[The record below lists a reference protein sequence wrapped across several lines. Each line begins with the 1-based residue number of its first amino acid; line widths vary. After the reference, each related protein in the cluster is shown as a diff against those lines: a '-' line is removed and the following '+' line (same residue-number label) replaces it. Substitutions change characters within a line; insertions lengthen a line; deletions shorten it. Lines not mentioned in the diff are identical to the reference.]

1 MKSRCGWC
9 GGVLGGM
16 YANQISL
23 VATGE
28 GVGVKID
35 GKLLSAGQIAI
46 QSDGT
51 LTHKGNTQGDAGVQ
65 LKAQT
70 LEQAGQVISA
80 QTVDLQAAQ
89 LRNSGTTQGQQLHIA
104 VSEDASNSGH
114 LKALDAGLHM
124 QVGGILRNAS
134 GAEIL
139 SQRQVQINAAQVVNA
154 GLIEANKVA
163 VKTSA
168 NVTNQ
173 GQIKAQDGG
182 LVLDAGGSLQNQKN
196 ASIVSQSTAQV
207 IAQRLNNDGAL
218 QAKNLSIQ
226 TTGDA
231 TNSGRIT
238 AGAAGLQMQIGGAL
252 RNDKDGVIL
261 SQNAAQLNALTLTNA
276 GDIIATDKTTL
287 HATEVTNSGVM
298 RSESA
303 LEISQAQKLDNSGTL
318 AAKLITLQAASTQ
331 NSGSIE
337 AQSLTLT
344 GAAQSASAATS
355 LTSPTTLDNSG
366 VMAAQNIRLTDMAQ
380 INNSGKIT
388 TWTEG
393 ATTQGTSQGQDL
405 FIQTQQL
412 NNAGGALL
420 AQRDITLITEQLDN
434 RSGTIG
440 NAAGNMALSTQGN
453 LDNRSGSIVQ
463 QGASAQLQ
471 ITSGLALDNSNGH
484 IEGQGRVLRIEAG
497 DLSNNSGKIL
507 QTAGTDATSV
517 QGTSPVQIPAQ
528 MDLRITANSQAST
541 PTAGQLRNIQ
551 GQISSS
557 GNVTIQAQSVIT
569 DPGDPQLSQPSSL
582 SFMDKSKAT
591 SGTGTSNSTPYNWQT
606 DIAAADKVTKAKA
619 ALDSATATAATA
631 ATTLTAATL
640 AEQTAIAQKTST
652 ASQLTADQAKL
663 VQAQDKAKAAQ
674 TAADAA
680 PQDTTLAK
688 AAKDAQDQVTLA
700 QAQVSADKTADQ
712 KAATAVTQAKADV
725 LTATTN
731 KAAADA
737 AQADAKTAY
746 DSASAEVKP
755 VGSGSSST
763 SAPDVAKPTDLQ
775 LTTPTAAP
783 VTRAPSVIQAA
794 GDLQMTIGAGGVD
807 NRQGKI
813 QAQNIQITTDGNLW
827 ANQISAQKT
836 LTISAQNIEADSLIQ
851 ATDTTLQASR
861 VHNTGRIEGSQSLT
875 LQSDR
880 IDNTGTLF
888 SAATQLKG
896 TGQPGQPGAL
906 VLVNSGAIQGTNS
919 LDIAS
924 RQLLNEGT
932 LSGGNVTLKATAQ
945 LENRTVIFSSGHM
958 TLQGQDIVNNQARI
972 YSMGDLKI
980 EGVPTGQIGQ
990 SAGSLFNY
998 AGRIE
1003 AQGDITIA
1011 ADTVTNR
1018 AVLPSVNQ
1026 RGNVEHLRD
1035 ANNITTRATDTF
1047 NADGKKAEILSGKT
1061 LSIKA
1066 QTVGNDY
1073 GTLSAWHQ
1081 VKIDAHTL
1089 NNTSYGAIQTENMV
1103 VKAACFNCH
1112 QTVRYAD
1119 SWGGLIE
1126 SGGVAE
1132 LKAIVLNNKTT
1143 DTRDGFAGL
1152 SNDPRVVIVDERS
1165 GTQSPLTKAFVDRF
1179 GIVKDANTS
1188 ATSNQ
1193 PGQLPSARLLSDN
1206 LVLTA
1211 YGQFDFSRFKLPD
1224 GKTGLFETAPAAS
1237 PYLIRGRTDLVPLE
1251 TGTQNTVYNK
1261 FLGSDYLMT
1270 RLGLLPGV
1278 AKRLGDAWYETQ
1290 LVQEQ
1295 LYAMTGRKYI
1305 VAGTSS
1311 DYDLMKGLMDAG
1323 VLAGAQLG
1331 LAAGQAL
1338 NEQQQAALTQDM
1350 VWPEWQEVDG
1360 QRVLVPKVYLAHKE
1374 PGNDPANTPT
1384 GVGALIVGREVS
1396 ITAQDVRQE
1405 GAAIQSQTLLS
1416 INASGQVSG
1425 SGSYSGGTSVAIVA
1439 GSVDLKNASVQSA
1452 GWLQLETKQG
1462 DLNLTATQISAA
1474 GNATVKSAGELN
1486 LLAQKHEAHVVR
1498 QDGSRK
1504 DEVKFESTNIKA
1516 GGNLTMESGKDLTVQ
1531 GSKLSAGQD
1540 LKVESTGGSVDLQ
1553 AVTNTEDATNVLVP
1567 QAKTAATAQANLPSS
1582 PFARLLS
1589 LLKAAQAEPEPQR
1602 IDIHSQNVQGVQ
1614 LQSGGATQVLAAQD
1628 LQANALRVQAAQEA
1642 KLQSGSA
1649 MQLQSAQVKAK
1660 DVLAQAGGQLQAQN
1674 LDVQGQSSVDMK
1686 AASAQLDNSQLQSGG
1701 ELKLKTTRGDLTLQ
1715 ASDVQAAGN
1724 ATLQSAGAM
1733 NLLATE
1739 HKTATSTTHTT
1750 SDVKAGG
1757 LLTLESTKDLTVQ
1770 GSKLSAGQD
1779 LKVESTGGSVKL
1791 QALKNSEDS
1800 APTNT
1805 SSEGGFLGFLRSQQ
1819 STTTHKETIEGV
1831 QLSSGG
1837 NTQVKALG
1845 NLTAQSLQ
1853 LSAGGDAALGAAGAV
1868 AITSEQAYS
1877 STQTGSDVRQSLQ
1890 TERSQIEAVGK
1901 VTIYGE
1907 QAIKLSATDVSAGGK
1922 ALVQSKG
1929 DIELG
1934 YNTDTEQHNW
1944 TTSSSSSSWGG
1955 LQSSTTTTNHTTVD
1969 KTAEVSKVKAGQV
1982 QVLGKNITS
1991 LGADIKGQTL
2001 VQVEGADQTKLYA
2014 VNEEHKSNADSR
2026 TSSSFV
2032 GINYSNSQSSDSS
2045 LNTTALAPKLTS
2057 QEAIKLGVGTVTD
2070 VRGAIMTAPKIDI
2083 VRSEGADTSKDGEL
2097 IVGVS
2102 TNTTESSHT
2111 EKTTTLGV
2119 WQAQSGQGSTTQTA
2133 NQSVI
2138 NGKLN
2143 IGAGIN
2149 TTVQIPEGNLKDQI
2163 AALSQQPGLGYLNDL
2178 ASNPNIKWEQVKL
2191 AHDEWSYSQ
2200 QGLTPAGA
2208 ALLSIAVA
2216 VASGGSAA
2224 GLVQSWGFTGATAAT
2239 MTAGMTALA
2248 SSAAVSFVNNGGDIG
2263 KTLSDMGSSQ
2273 NVKNVLTA
2281 MATAGVLNALG
2292 STTTATGQTG
2302 ANAQVIST
2310 TQALDKFA
2318 ANLTQNVTNNLASA
2332 VVSSAINGK
2341 PLSEETLKTA
2351 LSTAFITAGMA
2362 QTANSIGAATT
2373 GDNPALNTYTQAMA
2387 HALAGCVGGAAST
2400 GNSGGCGAG
2409 AVGAVVGE
2417 LTAKFATENK
2427 MDAGSALKLATTMSA
2442 AAGALVGGPDS
2453 AAAVNV
2459 ASQMGANAAANN
2471 ALTGKQQQAKDLLKQ
2486 QAKNPQDIANIDAAF
2501 KELDAVQTKALVSA
2515 TNAKDAYA
2523 LATTAQEKL
2532 QAYEQLKS
2540 AYSDLGDIAS
2550 ALTKQGDGAGAAVY
2564 GKAALTTYLTLQVAA
2579 NEAGQ
2584 QATPLT
2590 PAQRDLVTKQFIELG
2605 VALDSSDSAVA
2616 RSALQKLNSMS
2627 SPAVAK
2633 VGGSGANGES
2643 GSVIAADAAGGVK
2656 NPLLADAMP
2665 RNGDRL
2671 VLNQGNV
2678 PTCGANSCG
2687 MALDTMG
2694 RPVDVATLIQR
2705 IPPTAEGILSTDVAT
2720 LMKSQGVDA
2729 IALGRRNV
2737 SDLARYT
2744 ENGTPVVVRVADPG
2758 VSDFSHFVVVDG
2770 VTTRNG
2776 VQVVAIRDP
2785 QGAQYFSPV
2794 ATFNKS
2800 FTGEVIVPKPA
2811 TAPVPPRR

>member
-1 MKSRCGWC
+1 MLAPNHFLTRYRRTIAQAVLLVYVLNPLLVTAQVIVNAGTANDGRRTFVDQTQSGVTKINITTPNGAGVSHNSYQQFDVPKTGVVLNNGANNSNTRIAGWVEGNPNLRPGQEAKLILNEVVGGKPSQLQGYLEVAGTKADVIVANENGVTCNGCGFINTDRATLTT
-9 GGVLGGM
+9 GKPVFGADGALQQMRVQQGQVTVGPDGLQAADTRVDILSHYANIQGDIHAANIQAVVGQNDIDYVSGQVTKQVTQQAATAGTNAPTTSPTNAPSSGLDVGALGGM

-23 VATGE
+23 VATGQ

-35 GKLLSAGQIAI
+35 GKLLSAGQISI

-51 LTHKGNTQGDAGVQ
+51 LTHKGQTQGDAGVQ

-89 LRNSGTTQGQQLHIA
+89 MRNTGTTQGQQLQIA

-114 LKALDAGLHM
+114 LKALDGGLQL
-124 QVGGILRNAS
+124 QVGGSLRNES
-134 GAEIL
+134 GADIL
-139 SQRQVQINAAQVVNA
+139 SQSQVLINAAQVVNA

-168 NVTNQ
+168 NVINQ

-182 LVLDAGGSLQNQKN
+182 LLMDAGGTLQNQQN

-207 IAQRLNNDGAL
+207 NAQGLINDGAL
-218 QAKNLSIQ
+218 QAQSLSLQ

-231 TNSGRIT
+231 TNTGRIT

-252 RNDKDGVIL
+252 RNNKGGVIL
-261 SQNAAQLNALTLTNA
+261 SQNAAQLNAMTLTNA

-287 HATEVTNSGVM
+287 RATEVTNSGVI

-318 AAKLITLQAASTQ
+318 AAKLITLQAATTQ

-337 AQSLTLT
+337 AQTLTLT
-344 GAAQSASAATS
+344 GSATPVTPS
-355 LTSPTTLDNSG
+355 TLDNSG
-366 VMAAQNIRLTDMAQ
+366 IMAAQNIRLTDLAQ

-405 FIQTQQL
+405 LIQTQQL

-420 AQRDITLITEQLDN
+420 AQRDLTLTTAQLDN

-440 NAAGNMALSTQGN
+440 NAAGSMALSTQGN

-463 QGASAQLQ
+463 QGASGTLH
-471 ITSGLALDNSNGH
+471 ITAGLALNNANGH
-484 IEGQGRVLRIEAG
+484 IEGQGRTVRIEAG
-497 DLSNNSGKIL
+497 DLSNDSGKIL
-507 QTAGTDATSV
+507 QTTAADAAAV
-517 QGTSPVQIPAQ
+517 QAVSPVQIPAL
-528 MDLRITANSQAST
+528 MDLRITAKPQAST

-569 DPGDPQLSQPSSL
+569 DPNDPQLSQPSSL

-591 SGTGTSNSTPYNWQT
+591 SGTGSSSSTAYNWQT
-606 DIAAADKVTKAKA
+606 DIAAADKVNKAKA
-619 ALDSATATAATA
+619 ALDAATSTAVTA
-631 ATTLTAATL
+631 ATTLKTATQ

-652 ASQLTADQAKL
+652 ASQLAADQAKL
-663 VQAQDKAKAAQ
+663 TQAQAAAKAAQ
-674 TAADAA
+674 DAANAA
-680 PQDTTLAK
+680 PQDATLAK
-688 AAKDAQDQVTLA
+688 AAKDAQATLTLA

-725 LTATTN
+725 QTATTN

-737 AQADAKTAY
+737 ALVDAQTAY
-746 DSASAEVKP
+746 TSASAEVKP
-755 VGSGSSST
+755 VDTGSSGSST
-763 SAPDVAKPTDLQ
+763 SAPDVAKPADLQ
-775 LTTPTAAP
+775 LSTPTAAP
-783 VTRAPSVIQAA
+783 LTRAPSVIQAA

-813 QAQNIQITTDGNLW
+813 QAQNIQISTDGNLW

-861 VHNTGRIEGSQSLT
+861 VHNTGRIEGSQSLN

-888 SAATQLKG
+888 SAATQLQG
-896 TGQPGQPGAL
+896 ANAAQPSTL

-919 LDIAS
+919 LRIAS

-932 LSGGNVTLKATAQ
+932 LSGGNVAVQATEQ
-945 LENRTVIFSSGHM
+945 LENRNVIFSSGRM

-972 YSMGDLKI
+972 YSMGDLSI
-980 EGVPTGQIGQ
+980 EGAQAGQ

-1026 RGNVEHLRD
+1026 RGYVEHLRD
-1035 ANNITTRATDTF
+1035 ANNIITRATDTF

-1066 QTVGNDY
+1066 QTVNNDY

-1152 SNDPRVVIVDERS
+1152 STDPRVVIVDERS

-1179 GIVKDANTS
+1179 GIVKDANTT

-1211 YGQFDFSRFKLPD
+1211 YGKFDFSRFKLPD

-1251 TGTQNTVYNK
+1251 AGTQNTVYNR

-1323 VLAGAQLG
+1323 LLAGAQLG
-1331 LAAGQAL
+1331 LAAGQSL
-1338 NEQQQAALTQDM
+1338 SEQQQAALTQDM

-1360 QRVLVPKVYLAHKE
+1360 QRVLVPKVYLAHHE
-1374 PGNDPANTPT
+1374 QDPAHTPT
-1384 GVGALIVGREVS
+1384 GVGALIVGRKVD
-1396 ITAQDVRQE
+1396 ITAQDVNQE
-1405 GAAIQSQTLLS
+1405 GAAIQAQELLS

-1425 SGSYSGGTSVAIVA
+1425 SGNYSGGTSVAIVA

-1452 GWLQLETKQG
+1452 GWLQLETTQG

-1474 GNATVKSAGELN
+1474 GNATVKSAGEFN
-1486 LLAQKHEAHVVR
+1486 LLADKHEAHVVR
-1498 QDGSRK
+1498 ADGSRK
-1504 DEVKFESTNIKA
+1504 DEVKYETSNIQA
-1516 GGNLTMESGKDLTVQ
+1516 GGNLTLQSANDLTVQ

-1553 AVTNTEDATNVLVP
+1553 AVTNTEDTRVKTSTTNKGFFGR
-1567 QAKTAATAQANLPSS
+1567 AFSTSAHK
-1582 PFARLLS
+1582 
-1589 LLKAAQAEPEPQR
+1589 E
-1602 IDIHSQNVQGVQ
+1602 DVQGVQ

-1628 LQANALRVQAAQEA
+1628 LKANALQ
-1642 KLQSGSA
+1642 
-1649 MQLQSAQVKAK
+1649 
-1660 DVLAQAGGQLQAQN
+1660 
-1674 LDVQGQSSVDMK
+1674 VQGQSSVDIQ
-1686 AASAQLDNSQLQSGG
+1686 AASAKLDNSQLQSGG
-1701 ELKLKTTRGDLTLQ
+1701 DLKLKTTQGDLTLQ
-1715 ASDVQAAGN
+1715 ATDVKAAGN

-1733 NLLATE
+1733 SLLATE
-1739 HKTATSTTHTT
+1739 QKTASSTTHNT
-1750 SDVKAGG
+1750 SDVQAGG
-1757 LLTLESTKDLTVQ
+1757 NLKLESANDLTVQ
-1770 GSKLSAGQD
+1770 GSKISAGQD
-1779 LKVESTGGSVKL
+1779 LKVDSTGGSVDL
-1791 QALKNSEDS
+1791 QAV
-1800 APTNT
+1800 TNT
-1805 SSEGGFLGFLRSQQ
+1805 EDKVVTTTT
-1819 STTTHKETIEGV
+1819 TTTHRGFFGRTFTTSTSTSTSVHQEDVQGV
-1831 QLSSGG
+1831 QLTSGG
-1837 NTQVKALG
+1837 NTQVQALG
-1845 NLTAQSLQ
+1845 NVTAESLK

-1868 AITSEQAYS
+1868 AITSGQEYS
-1877 STQTGSDVRQSLQ
+1877 SAQTGSDVRQSLQ
-1890 TERSQIEAVGK
+1890 TDRSQINAGGNVTVYGQQAV
-1901 VTIYGE
+1901 
-1907 QAIKLSATDVSAGGK
+1907 QLSATDVNAGGK
-1922 ALVQSKG
+1922 ALVQSQG

-1944 TTSSSSSSWGG
+1944 TTSSTDRSWYGKK
-1955 LQSSTTTTNHTTVD
+1955 TTTTTQHETAD
-1969 KTAEVSKVKAGQV
+1969 KAAEVTKINATEV
-1982 QVLGKNITS
+1982 QVLGNNITS
-1991 LGADIKGQTL
+1991 LGADITGQNL
-2001 VQVEGADQTKLYA
+2001 VQVEGVGKTALYA
-2014 VNEEHKSNADSR
+2014 VNEEHLTKADSQS
-2026 TSSSFV
+2026 TSSWI
-2032 GINYSNSQSSDSS
+2032 GITYSKSSSSDSN

-2057 QEAIKLGVGTVTD
+2057 EEAIKLGVGTVTD

-2083 VRSEGADTSKDGEL
+2083 VRSEGADTSKSGEFIL
-2097 IVGVS
+2097 GTS
-2102 TNTTESSHT
+2102 SNTTQTSHT
-2111 EKTTTLGV
+2111 ESTTTAGV
-2119 WQAQSGQGSTTQTA
+2119 WAANSGNGSTTQTA
-2133 NQSVI
+2133 NQTQI
-2138 NGKLN
+2138 NGQVN
-2143 IGAGIN
+2143 IANGIN

-2163 AALSQQPGLGYLNDL
+2163 AALSQQPGMGYLNDL
-2178 ASNPNIKWEQVKL
+2178 AKDPNIKWEQVKL
-2191 AHDEWSYSQ
+2191 AHDQWQYDQ
-2200 QGLTPAGA
+2200 QGLTGAGA
-2208 ALLSIAVA
+2208 ALLAIAVA
-2216 VASGGSAA
+2216 YFTAGMGASLVGTTTAGAA
-2224 GLVQSWGFTGATAAT
+2224 GATTTAVAGTTLATTTAATATAASVT
-2239 MTAGMTALA
+2239 TFTAAGSALNAGFSALA
-2248 SSAAVSFVNNGGDIG
+2248 SSVAVSFVNNGGDIG
-2263 KTLSDMGSSQ
+2263 KTLKDMGSKDS
-2273 NVKNVLTA
+2273 VKNILIAMGTASVGANVAGQGVTAVVAQTVTGCMAGEVSGAGCEKGATTAAVLSGAGEAYQSLVGYAANAGPGDNRNGTKLDGTSTGNA
-2281 MATAGVLNALG
+2281 SYEPVRTGPDVGQQQPVDRGMNVIGFNQPGSWGSQGSTLSRTLNQVPTINATAGLHDYIFNANWLEQ
-2292 STTTATGQTG
+2292 TTF
-2302 ANAQVIST
+2302 N
-2310 TQALDKFA
+2310 
-2318 ANLTQNVTNNLASA
+2318 NVWTMPVSA
-2332 VVSSAINGK
+2332 VFAIPAALNNPNISWMTQVK
-2341 PLSEETLKTA
+2341 QPNSIKVPVVQSVIRISDSPLKT
-2351 LSTAFITAGMA
+2351 
-2362 QTANSIGAATT
+2362 
-2373 GDNPALNTYTQAMA
+2373 D
-2387 HALAGCVGGAAST
+2387 
-2400 GNSGGCGAG
+2400 
-2409 AVGAVVGE
+2409 
-2417 LTAKFATENK
+2417 
-2427 MDAGSALKLATTMSA
+2427 
-2442 AAGALVGGPDS
+2442 ALVG
-2453 AAAVNV
+2453 
-2459 ASQMGANAAANN
+2459 
-2471 ALTGKQQQAKDLLKQ
+2471 
-2486 QAKNPQDIANIDAAF
+2486 
-2501 KELDAVQTKALVSA
+2501 
-2515 TNAKDAYA
+2515 
-2523 LATTAQEKL
+2523 
-2532 QAYEQLKS
+2532 EQK
-2540 AYSDLGDIAS
+2540 
-2550 ALTKQGDGAGAAVY
+2550 
-2564 GKAALTTYLTLQVAA
+2564 
-2579 NEAGQ
+2579 
-2584 QATPLT
+2584 
-2590 PAQRDLVTKQFIELG
+2590 
-2605 VALDSSDSAVA
+2605 
-2616 RSALQKLNSMS
+2616 
-2627 SPAVAK
+2627 
-2633 VGGSGANGES
+2633 
-2643 GSVIAADAAGGVK
+2643 
-2656 NPLLADAMP
+2656 
-2665 RNGDRL
+2665 
-2671 VLNQGNV
+2671 
-2678 PTCGANSCG
+2678 
-2687 MALDTMG
+2687 
-2694 RPVDVATLIQR
+2694 
-2705 IPPTAEGILSTDVAT
+2705 
-2720 LMKSQGVDA
+2720 
-2729 IALGRRNV
+2729 
-2737 SDLARYT
+2737 
-2744 ENGTPVVVRVADPG
+2744 
-2758 VSDFSHFVVVDG
+2758 
-2770 VTTRNG
+2770 
-2776 VQVVAIRDP
+2776 
-2785 QGAQYFSPV
+2785 
-2794 ATFNKS
+2794 
-2800 FTGEVIVPKPA
+2800 
-2811 TAPVPPRR
+2811 